1 MPARELWE
9 QLGSPSEFLQI
20 PYGQARYHLYRG
32 ELDEALRLDK
42 DLLRLSHQ
50 RNDSGGLVLGH
61 FSSGRNLIFVG
72 RLASSRSQLE
82 RALALHDPISH
93 SSLAHQVGTA
103 KCR

>member
-50 RNDSGGLVLGH
+50 GVTTR
-61 FSSGRNLIFVG
+61 FVQN
-72 RLASSRSQLE
+72 RTLSFRAPLTPSLLAV
-82 RALALHDPISH
+82 AAV
-93 SSLAHQVGTA
+93 AH
-103 KCR
+103 RMM